1 MINVSSYMGKIFKS
15 TLILFVG
22 SLLAV
27 ASLSTWQLAAQELYI
42 VHFNDTHSHI
52 DPERGGEYK
61 GHGGV
66 MERAAFVDSLRTVHG
81 KKNVL
86 LLHAG
91 DFSQGTSYF
100 SELHGDVEVQLL
112 NALRYDVV
120 ALGNHEFD
128 NGIPELARRVAN
140 IDCPVVCANYDF
152 TGLIDSRNFK
162 PCTIVRRGG
171 MKIGVIGVLTDLRT
185 VVDSEISKVLRY
197 LDPVE
202 EVNKYA
208 SYLKD
213 EKKCDLVIC
222 LTHIGMTNKDSIA
235 DPELVSKT
243 RNVDLVV
250 GGHSHTFLDGIHYEK
265 NLDGKDI
272 PIVQNGCWG
281 VQGAELIVRRSK

>member
-1 MINVSSYMGKIFKS
+1 MGKIFKPA
-15 TLILFVG
+15 LLLFVI
-22 SLLAV
+22 SLLCVTA
-27 ASLSTWQLAAQELYI
+27 LSTRQLAAQELYI
-42 VHFNDTHSHI
+42 VHFNDTHSHL

-61 GHGGV
+61 GCGGV

-100 SELHGDVEVQLL
+100 SELHGDVEVSLL
-112 NALRYDVV
+112 NALAYDVV

-128 NGIPELARRVAN
+128 NGLSELSRRVAN

-152 TGLIDSRNFK
+152 KGLIDSRNFK
-162 PCTIVRRGG
+162 PYTIVHRGG

-197 LDPVE
+197 LDPVDV
-202 EVNKYA
+202 VNKYA
-208 SYLKD
+208 SYLKNV
-213 EKKCDLVIC
+213 KKCDLVIC

-243 RNVDLVV
+243 RNVDVVV
-250 GGHSHTFLDGIHYEK
+250 GGHSHTFLEAIHYEK
-265 NLDGKDI
+265 NIDGKEI

-281 VQGAELIVRRSK
+281 VQGAELTVKAQ